1 MNDFKNFPDRR
12 QTESVKWGVYGKDV
26 LPMWVADMDFISP
39 QPVIDALKARVE
51 HGIFGYPMVTKE
63 LKEIV
68 VARMMERYGWK
79 ITVDDLIFIPGVVP
93 GFNLV
98 CQALSSANDS
108 VIMQT
113 PVYPPF
119 LSVPQN
125 AGIEGITVDLVPD
138 RTGQY
143 GIDFDAFE
151 KAIQPNTKVFLLCNP
166 HNPVGRVF
174 RRDELEKLADICL
187 RHKLTVCSDEIHSD
201 LIFSGYRHTP
211 IASLNPEIEQ
221 NTVTLIAP
229 SKTFNI
235 AGLECSVAICR
246 NPEIRKKIE
255 AARKGLLGGVNVLG
269 LAAGLSAYKDGGE
282 WLDELLAVLETNR
295 DLLMRF
301 VHENLPGV
309 KMPMPEGTY
318 LAWLDCR
325 GLKLPSDPYH
335 FFLNEA
341 KVALNDGREFGK
353 AGEGF
358 LRMNFGCP
366 ESMLIEALLRMKLA
380 LQKLK

>member
-1 MNDFKNFPDRR
+1 
-12 QTESVKWGVYGKDV
+12 
-26 LPMWVADMDFISP
+26 
-39 QPVIDALKARVE
+39 
-51 HGIFGYPMVTKE
+51 
-63 LKEIV
+63 
-68 VARMMERYGWK
+68 
-79 ITVDDLIFIPGVVP
+79 
-93 GFNLV
+93 
-98 CQALSSANDS
+98 
-108 VIMQT
+108 
-113 PVYPPF
+113 
-119 LSVPQN
+119 
-125 AGIEGITVDLVPD
+125 
-138 RTGQY
+138 
-143 GIDFDAFE
+143 
-151 KAIQPNTKVFLLCNP
+151 
-166 HNPVGRVF
+166 
-174 RRDELEKLADICL
+174 
-187 RHKLTVCSDEIHSD
+187 
-201 LIFSGYRHTP
+201 
-211 IASLNPEIEQ
+211 
-221 NTVTLIAP
+221 
-229 SKTFNI
+229 
-235 AGLECSVAICR
+235 VAICR